1 MKHEQAE
8 KFKIKFDKCKNVFNE
23 LQNLLNN
30 KSVYDVLDEKY
41 KDELENL
48 DVCLDNLEVSLN
60 SILCIIECLPE
71 ILSILKDEE
80 KYIDKKNTYKDLISV
95 MLYLN
100 MVQDKDSILNK
111 PAYTPKEI
119 DLDGVD

>member
-80 KYIDKKNTYKDLISV
+80 KYIDKKILIR
-95 MLYLN
+95 
-100 MVQDKDSILNK
+100 I
-111 PAYTPKEI
+111 
-119 DLDGVD
+119 